1 MLIGYVTLEE
11 AKEFI
16 YKRYD
21 EDDIG
26 TENFERALYL
36 ALDKIE
42 TLNIRNSGK
51 NEEQEL
57 IFPRLKEKQVPK
69 DVKIA
74 QILEAYSISNLEN
87 NDYYEDI
94 EKGIA
99 SRSIN
104 DMSISYN
111 SETFN
116 KNKIGNTLFYNSQAK
131 DILFKYVRKTYDWS

>member
-21 EDDIG
+21 EDDVD

-74 QILEAYSISNLEN
+74 QILEAYSISNLE
-87 NDYYEDI
+87 I
-94 EKGIA
+94 MTI
-99 SRSIN
+99 
-104 DMSISYN
+104 M
-111 SETFN
+111 
-116 KNKIGNTLFYNSQAK
+116 
-131 DILFKYVRKTYDWS
+131 KT